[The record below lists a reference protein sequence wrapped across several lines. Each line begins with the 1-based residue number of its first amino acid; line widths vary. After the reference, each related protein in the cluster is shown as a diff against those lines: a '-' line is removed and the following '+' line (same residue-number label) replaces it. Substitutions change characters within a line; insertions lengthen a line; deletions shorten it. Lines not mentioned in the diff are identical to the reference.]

1 VYVRVGIIG
10 RIIQDSLAENVIDAL
25 QHMGHTVT
33 HLGCARPPHRY
44 QMPTWIATTMREGL
58 PRLDEQ
64 LQQRIIGAAV
74 DACCEIII
82 SLDASLMPGVVRQ
95 LRQHGMRTAF
105 WFPDAVSNL
114 GRQKMLL
121 APYDALFFK
130 EPHVVER
137 LLANLD
143 LPVYYLPEACNPRWH
158 RPLTAA
164 GTEPY
169 LVIAGNMYPSRVKL
183 LERLV
188 AKGIPL
194 KLYGCG
200 FPRWLGETSI
210 RGTHTGRPVFREDK
224 AQVFRSAVGVL
235 NTLHPAEISGVNAR
249 LFEATGSGAAVITE
263 FRPAVPELFTVE
275 DEVLV
280 FHDFDDLVD
289 QATRLLN
296 EAGLTASLG
305 EAAVLRAHRD
315 HTYERR
321 LSFIFEKLS

>member
-1 VYVRVGIIG
+1 MRVGIIG
-10 RIIQDSLAENVIDAL
+10 RIIQDYFADNVIDAL

-44 QMPTWIATTMREGL
+44 QRSGRIATTLREGM
-58 PRLDEQ
+58 PRLDKQ
-64 LQQRIIGAAV
+64 LQQRISRAATS
-74 DACCEIII
+74 AHCEVVI
-82 SLDASLMPGVVRQ
+82 SLDVSLMPDVVSQ
-95 LRQHGMRTAF
+95 LRRHDIGTAF
-105 WFPDAVSNL
+105 WFSDAVSNL
-114 GRQKMLL
+114 GRQMMLL

-137 LLANLD
+137 LQANLD

-194 KLYGCG
+194 KLYGG
-200 FPRWLGETSI
+200 EFPRWLGETSI
-210 RGTHTGRPVFREDK
+210 RGAHTGRSVFREEK
-224 AQVFRSAVGVL
+224 AHVFRSAAGVL
-235 NTLHPAEISGVNAR
+235 NSLHPAEVVGVNAR
-249 LFEATGSGAAVITE
+249 LFEATGCGAAVITE
-263 FRPAVPELFTVE
+263 YRPAVPELFAVGN
-275 DEVLV
+275 EVLV

-289 QATRLLN
+289 QATRVLN
-296 EAGLTASLG
+296 EVGLTAALG
-305 EAAVLRAHRD
+305 DAAMLRAHRD
-315 HTYERR
+315 HTYEQR
-321 LSFIFEKLS
+321 LAFIFEKLS